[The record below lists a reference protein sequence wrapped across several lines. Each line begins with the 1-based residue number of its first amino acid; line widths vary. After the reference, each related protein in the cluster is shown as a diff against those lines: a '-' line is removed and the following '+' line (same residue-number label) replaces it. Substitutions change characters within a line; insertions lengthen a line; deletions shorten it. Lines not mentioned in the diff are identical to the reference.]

1 MTDPTVE
8 NITETP
14 VVPPTVSSNTT
25 ASSDSGNTAAPSDSA
40 SAAASSASDISA
52 AAALKDLSKAYQ
64 DLATRNAAN
73 LRSSVQALIAVKSAS
88 EFIEVEKRLIKEG
101 VQAAVSDSQNIA
113 HLTAVAFT
121 AAFAPV
127 KQRIDA
133 LQKSARH

>member
-1 MTDPTVE
+1 MSEPTVE
-8 NITETP
+8 NITAAT
-14 VVPPTVSSNTT
+14 VVPPIAGSTT
-25 ASSDSGNTAAPSDSA
+25 AASSDGGGTAAPSDSA
-40 SAAASSASDISA
+40 SAAAASDSSNSA
-52 AAALKDLSKAYQ
+52 AAAFKDLSKAYQ

-73 LRSSVQALIAVKSAS
+73 LKSSIQALAAVKSAG

>member
-1 MTDPTVE
+1 MTEPTVE
-8 NITETP
+8 NITGAT
-14 VVPPTVSSNTT
+14 VVPPTAGSTTT
-25 ASSDSGNTAAPSDSA
+25 ASSTAAPSESA
-40 SAAASSASDISA
+40 SAAASSDSGNSA
-52 AAALKDLSKAYQ
+52 AAAFKDLSKAYQ

-73 LRSSVQALIAVKSAS
+73 LKSSIQALTAVKSAG

-127 KQRIDA
+127 EQRIDA

>member
-1 MTDPTVE
+1 MTEPNVE
-8 NITETP
+8 QIAQPVAVPPVVESVATPPSDGGSAAAPTETAA
-14 VVPPTVSSNTT
+14 
-25 ASSDSGNTAAPSDSA
+25 ASSDSATSA
-40 SAAASSASDISA
+40 SAAF
-52 AAALKDLSKAYQ
+52 KELSKAYQ

-73 LRSSVQALIAVKSAS
+73 LKSSIQALAAVKSAS

-113 HLTAVAFT
+113 HLTTVAFT

-133 LQKSARH
+133 IQKAARH

>member
-1 MTDPTVE
+1 MTEPNVE
-8 NITETP
+8 NVIEITA
-14 VVPPTVSSNTT
+14 VPPIVGTT
-25 ASSDSGNTAAPSDSA
+25 TTAPSDSA
-40 SAAASSASDISA
+40 SAAVPRDSDNSA
-52 AAALKDLSKAYQ
+52 AAAFKDLSKAYQ

-73 LRSSVQALIAVKSAS
+73 LKSSIQALIAVKSPS

-113 HLTAVAFT
+113 HLTTVAFA